1 MKQHRKKYTA
11 MLLALCAA
19 LNLTA
24 CGGSGGNGGSGD
36 SGGSGKDPLA
46 AAMENMSKVESMDA
60 KMVME
65 MDMTAGDQTLETVT
79 TIDTSLFT
87 EPMRLK
93 VDMTMDMSGYGDAS
107 MEIYAEEA
115 EDGTLVMYQYD
126 GMDWS
131 TQNVT
136 TDDLVQYDVSGSMD
150 AYIASASDF
159 KQEGTEQV
167 GGVSA
172 YKYTGVITG
181 DSMQDVMMSS
191 GALDSLGTQMNMDEA
206 QMEEL
211 LSGDIAV
218 TLWIDEENLYPVQ
231 YDMDMTEVMD
241 GLMGKILE
249 AAGDDAAGLTMSIPK
264 MTISMTC
271 GNFNSATD
279 FTIPEE
285 AKNA

>member
-19 LNLTA
+19 MNLTA
-24 CGGSGGNGGSGD
+24 CGGNGG

-93 VDMTMDMSGYGDAS
+93 VDMTMDMSGYGDVG

-150 AYIASASDF
+150 AYIASASNF

-167 GGVSA
+167 GGASA

-249 AAGDDAAGLTMSIPK
+249 AAGNDAAGLTMSIPK

>member
-19 LNLTA
+19 MNLTA
-24 CGGSGGNGGSGD
+24 CGG

-93 VDMTMDMSGYGDAS
+93 VDMTMDMSGYSDVG

-150 AYIASASDF
+150 AYIASASNF

-167 GGVSA
+167 GGASA

-249 AAGDDAAGLTMSIPK
+249 AAGNDAAGLTMSIPK

>member
-19 LNLTA
+19 MNLTA
-24 CGGSGGNGGSGD
+24 CGGNGG

-93 VDMTMDMSGYGDAS
+93 VDMTMDMSGYSDVG

-150 AYIASASDF
+150 AYIASASNF

-167 GGVSA
+167 GGASA

>member
-24 CGGSGGNGGSGD
+24 C
-36 SGGSGKDPLA
+36 GGSGKDPLA

-87 EPMRLK
+87 EPMRMK

-159 KQEGTEQV
+159 KQEGAEQV

>member
-19 LNLTA
+19 LNPTA

-87 EPMRLK
+87 EPMRMK

-150 AYIASASDF
+150 AYIASASNF

-167 GGVSA
+167 GGASA

>member
-87 EPMRLK
+87 EPMRMK

-159 KQEGTEQV
+159 KQIGRAHV
-167 GGVSA
+167 
-172 YKYTGVITG
+172 
-181 DSMQDVMMSS
+181 
-191 GALDSLGTQMNMDEA
+191 
-206 QMEEL
+206 
-211 LSGDIAV
+211 
-218 TLWIDEENLYPVQ
+218 
-231 YDMDMTEVMD
+231 
-241 GLMGKILE
+241 
-249 AAGDDAAGLTMSIPK
+249 
-264 MTISMTC
+264 
-271 GNFNSATD
+271 
-279 FTIPEE
+279 
-285 AKNA
+285 

>member
-19 LNLTA
+19 MNLTA
-24 CGGSGGNGGSGD
+24 CGGNGG

-93 VDMTMDMSGYGDAS
+93 VDMTMDMSGYSDDG

-150 AYIASASDF
+150 AYIASASNF

-167 GGVSA
+167 GGASA

-249 AAGDDAAGLTMSIPK
+249 AAGNDAAGLTMSIPK

>member
-19 LNLTA
+19 MNLTA
-24 CGGSGGNGGSGD
+24 CGGSGGGNGG

-93 VDMTMDMSGYGDAS
+93 VDMTMDMSGYGDVG

-150 AYIASASDF
+150 AYIASASNF

-167 GGVSA
+167 GGASA

-249 AAGDDAAGLTMSIPK
+249 AAGNDAAGLTMSIPK

>member
-19 LNLTA
+19 MNLTA
-24 CGGSGGNGGSGD
+24 CGGNGG

-93 VDMTMDMSGYGDAS
+93 VDMTMDMSGYSDVG

-150 AYIASASDF
+150 AYIASASNF

-167 GGVSA
+167 GGASA

-191 GALDSLGTQMNMDEA
+191 GALDSLGTQTNMDEA

-249 AAGDDAAGLTMSIPK
+249 AAGNDAAGLTMSIPK

>member
-1 MKQHRKKYTA
+1 
-11 MLLALCAA
+11 
-19 LNLTA
+19 
-24 CGGSGGNGGSGD
+24 
-36 SGGSGKDPLA
+36 
-46 AAMENMSKVESMDA
+46 MDA

-93 VDMTMDMSGYGDAS
+93 VDMTMDMSGYSDVG

-150 AYIASASDF
+150 AYIASASNF

-167 GGVSA
+167 GGASA

-249 AAGDDAAGLTMSIPK
+249 AAGNDAAGLTMSIPK

>member
-19 LNLTA
+19 MNLTA
-24 CGGSGGNGGSGD
+24 CGGNGG

-93 VDMTMDMSGYGDAS
+93 VDMTMDMSGYSDVG

-167 GGVSA
+167 GGASA

-249 AAGDDAAGLTMSIPK
+249 AAGNDAAGLTMSIPK